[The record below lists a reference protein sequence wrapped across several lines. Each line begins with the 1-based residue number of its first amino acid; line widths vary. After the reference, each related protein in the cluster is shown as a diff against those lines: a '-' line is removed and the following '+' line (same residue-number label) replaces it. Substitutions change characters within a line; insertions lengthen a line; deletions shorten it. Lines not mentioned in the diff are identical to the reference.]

1 MLNLSHEEVIKE
13 LKEILKEDITN
24 RFEEE
29 LSNAG
34 EHGEPS
40 FMVENREGKAVEVF
54 VEWDKEADQ
63 LFYSI
68 EEV

>member
-1 MLNLSHEEVIKE
+1 MMNLSHEEVIKQ
-13 LKEILKEDITN
+13 LKDILKEDIT
-24 RFEEE
+24 RTFKEQ
-29 LSNAG
+29 LSLAG

-40 FMVENREGKAVEVF
+40 FIVENSEGKAIEVF

-68 EEV
+68 NTL